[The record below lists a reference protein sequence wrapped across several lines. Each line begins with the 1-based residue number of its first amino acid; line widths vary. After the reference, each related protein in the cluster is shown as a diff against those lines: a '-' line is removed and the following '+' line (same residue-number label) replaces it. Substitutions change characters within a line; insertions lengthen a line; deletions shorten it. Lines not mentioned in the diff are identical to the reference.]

1 MLDPD
6 RFPYLAVFVP
16 AYLHQDLE
24 VCGGVEG
31 AFASWIEDTSPD
43 EAAALVT
50 EWDRFLDVTAGMD
63 AGERGRLLES
73 SFGGA
78 WAPRSDEE
86 LHTLTRAMGRLRPSR
101 EDLNP

>member
-6 RFPYLAVFVP
+6 EFPTLAAFVP

-31 AFASWIEDTSPD
+31 AFASWLEDTSPED
-43 EAAALVT
+43 AVALAS
-50 EWDRFLDVTAGMD
+50 EWRRFLDVTVGMA
-63 AGERGRLLES
+63 AGERGRLLEH

-78 WAPRSDEE
+78 WAPRSDDE
-86 LHTLTRAMGRLRPSR
+86 LHTLTRAIAHLRAP
-101 EDLNP
+101 E